1 MSPYTPPTAI
11 TGAVPRL
18 ASVTLATHCTSTKLI
33 SHKAPTKS
41 LAASQTHT
49 SQPTSHKS
57 PTILQS
63 QARSLLWPTS
73 ATSASNN
80 YFPSPTPVA
89 LKTRLRTSQRPS
101 DATPPRPL
109 ALTPPSLSPYTPPT
123 AISGAVPRRPKQQ
136 RFTPYKTIT
145 RNQSD
150 SQPSRSTLAPK
161 SSTSTA
167 GFKSLS
173 HKKTTPFTPYPLLR
187 QRPHF

>member
-1 MSPYTPPTAI
+1 MWHQKDVERCEGESSKQQEWERGSSSP
-11 TGAVPRL
+11 
-18 ASVTLATHCTSTKLI
+18 AT
-33 SHKAPTKS
+33 S
-41 LAASQTHT
+41 LPHT

-63 QARSLLWPTS
+63 QARSLLWPTT
-73 ATSASNN
+73 ATCATNN

-136 RFTPYKTIT
+136 RFTPYKSIT

-173 HKKTTPFTPYPLLR
+173 RKKTTPFTPHPLLR
-187 QRPHF
+187 QRPHL